1 MFIIAHSIAEGPFTM
16 RHMTT
21 ILPFVD
27 PIVVICITGQQL
39 LDALEAGVSL
49 WPALDGRFPQ
59 VSGIKFVFYHRV
71 LAYNCFLFFFVFMM
85 IGFRLIRVVQLA
97 VALSKLNCWRLN
109 ATSTLRKRIRLA
121 RNCTSPKVTMGVS
134 RFKSYDCI
142 DTSEYFAFVL
152 PKMIV

>member
-1 MFIIAHSIAEGPFTM
+1 M

-71 LAYNCFLFFFVFMM
+71 QLFF
-85 IGFRLIRVVQLA
+85 LIFFCIYDDRFSFDPSRPAGSRIVEAKLLA
-97 VALSKLNCWRLN
+97 PERDIDVTKTYTLGTKLYVAEGHDGCK
-109 ATSTLRKRIRLA
+109 
-121 RNCTSPKVTMGVS
+121 
-134 RFKSYDCI
+134 
-142 DTSEYFAFVL
+142 
-152 PKMIV
+152 